1 MRVLSY
7 VILYVGVA
15 LAWIGIPVVGGA
27 VLAAAGALA
36 GEGQMDVRLAVLVA
50 AIAAW
55 TGGYVGYL
63 IGRRAG
69 VALMDRP
76 GRWQRQRRRAMV
88 AGERFYRRW
97 GPLAVF
103 LTPTWVSGALR
114 MPRTS
119 FLLWN
124 AVAAVVSS
132 VVTVGGAYAVASAV
146 LAEISARPAAVVL
159 IAAGLALAAIACGI
173 WLRGASVRASHADP
187 RGRARA
193 ERAVPVDD
201 GSARS
206 DSEPR

>member
-7 VILYVGVA
+7 FILYVGVA

-36 GEGQMDVRLAVLVA
+36 GEGQIDVRLAVLVA
-50 AIAAW
+50 ATAAW
-55 TGGYVGYL
+55 TGGYAGYL

-69 VALMDRP
+69 VTLMERP
-76 GRWQRQRRRAMV
+76 GRWQRQRRRALL

-114 MPRTS
+114 MPRSS
-119 FLLWN
+119 FLAWN
-124 AVAAVVSS
+124 AVAAAVSS

-146 LAEISARPAAVVL
+146 LAQLSARPATIVL
-159 IAAGLALAAIACGI
+159 IAAGLTLAAIGCGI
-173 WLRGASVRASHADP
+173 WLRHASVRTSQADP
-187 RGRARA
+187 RARA

-206 DSEPR
+206 GCGPR